1 MAEYTANNSNGQLGN
16 SSSATRTPVSNL
28 GVGSSNTESLVQF
41 LSGIE
46 RDRTE
51 LNGAQYDAV
60 QAFFSNRGYA
70 AESSK
75 SIAYVLMKQAKVDG
89 ANVFDVIDTLKGST
103 DLELSQLVAE
113 ILNAYRYKTSVLGFK
128 NDRTTQSHVTR
139 NIKA

>member
-1 MAEYTANNSNGQLGN
+1 MGESR
-16 SSSATRTPVSNL
+16 SPRSNL
-28 GVGSSNTESLVQF
+28 GVTKSDDSLIEF
-41 LSGIE
+41 LSGLE

-60 QAFFSNRGYA
+60 TAFFVSRGYDQN
-70 AESSK
+70 SSK
-75 SIAYVLMKQAKVDG
+75 SIAYILMKQAKVDG
-89 ANVFDVIDTLKGST
+89 ANVFTVIDTLEGST

-113 ILNAYRYKTSVLGFK
+113 ILNAYRYKTSVLGYK